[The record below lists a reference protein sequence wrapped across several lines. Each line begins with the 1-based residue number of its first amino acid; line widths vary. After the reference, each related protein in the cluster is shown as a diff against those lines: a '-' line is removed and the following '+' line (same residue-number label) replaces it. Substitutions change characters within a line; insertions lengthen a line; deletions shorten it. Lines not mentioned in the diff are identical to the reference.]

1 MDNATAMAN
10 RATQRL
16 KDYQAARGLQ
26 LDGLA
31 EHCRVPRNTLIGWL
45 YRDKR
50 PRAKKM
56 ADLDRRG
63 IVGAGEWYAEPASS
77 DVVAVP

>member
-1 MDNATAMAN
+1 MAN

-16 KDYQAARGLQ
+16 KDYAAARSLQ

-31 EHCRVPRNTLIGWL
+31 DHCRVPRDTLIGWL
-45 YRDKR
+45 YRGKR
-50 PRAKKM
+50 PRAVKM

-63 IVGAGEWYAEPASS
+63 IVAVGEWYAEPANS
-77 DVVAVP
+77 DVVAVS

>member
-1 MDNATAMAN
+1 MAN

-16 KDYQAARGLQ
+16 KDYAAARMLQ

-31 EHCRVPRNTLIGWL
+31 DHCGVPRNTLIGWL

-50 PRAKKM
+50 PRPAKM
-56 ADLDRRG
+56 RDLDRRG
-63 IVGAGEWYAEPASS
+63 IVGAGEWYAEPANS
-77 DVVAVP
+77 DAAAAP